1 MAPSTR
7 YDCTDM
13 VRPVL
18 KTRIYALA
26 TFANS
31 STAEHSAKTLS
42 IAIG

>member
-1 MAPSTR
+1 MSPSTR
-7 YDCTDM
+7 YDCIGM

-18 KTRIYALA
+18 KTRSYLLA